1 MHPLCSSVG
10 PYHNFSYANSPNIAM
25 WSLVKLE
32 VHPPKRCYLKAFS
45 TRADPTKLYLTQA
58 TAAQAQRYGHTA
70 L

>member
-10 PYHNFSYANSPNIAM
+10 PYHNFSYANFPNIAM

-32 VHPPKRCYLKAFS
+32 VHPHTRCYLKAFWA
-45 TRADPTKLYLTQA
+45 RVDPTTVCWTQV
-58 TAAQAQRYGHTA
+58 TVVQAQQYGHTA